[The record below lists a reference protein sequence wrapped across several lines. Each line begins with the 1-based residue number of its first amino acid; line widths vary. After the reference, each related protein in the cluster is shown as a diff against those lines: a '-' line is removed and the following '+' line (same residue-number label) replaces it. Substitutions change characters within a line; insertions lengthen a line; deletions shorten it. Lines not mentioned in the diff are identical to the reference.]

1 MVREYIG
8 PSPEEDEKYLKALQR
23 RDKWIEFVTGFCA
36 VVIIFTMTAAILIGL
51 YKFTPL
57 FDQPLF
63 SEFQKEVK
71 RLQEKK

>member
-1 MVREYIG
+1 MIEHIG
-8 PSPEEDEKYLKALQR
+8 PTPEDDERYFKAKER

-51 YKFTPL
+51 YKYTPL
-57 FDQPLF
+57 FNQSLF